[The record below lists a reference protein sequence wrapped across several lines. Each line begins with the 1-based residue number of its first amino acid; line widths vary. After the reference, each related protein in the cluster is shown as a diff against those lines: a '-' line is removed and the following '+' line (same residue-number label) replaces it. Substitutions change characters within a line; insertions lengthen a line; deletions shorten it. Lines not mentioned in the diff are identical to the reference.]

1 MKETENIKNPNQLD
15 MFAGILFTPEQEKM
29 IVDFIQN
36 QKDHT
41 LNASR
46 KNNLNE
52 ALLTNNGFVKGVDFI
67 NTFQTKI
74 VTREVTL
81 GFSWKENQF
90 KTEQTYETIDGCISL
105 KGKRFNSYQKP
116 NELLNDDVFRVD
128 FNGDKIQCEA
138 VQDQYRYIKPKTLL
152 EKLKIFNSRQVQLFE
167 EYKKKNNLK
176 QNVIEKYT
184 KLYPN
189 ALITVKSEWSSI
201 NSSTFEIIEVN
212 FESGSYIQFKL
223 DTFNNKEFIYKKHD
237 DEYNKL
243 NSDELLERFSKQIKK
258 EASN

>member
-15 MFAGILFTPEQEKM
+15 LFAGILFTPEQEKM
-29 IVDFIQN
+29 IVDFIQT
-36 QKDHT
+36 QKDT
-41 LNASR
+41 SLTMSR
-46 KNNLNE
+46 KNNFNE

-74 VTREVTL
+74 VTGEVTL
-81 GFSWKENQF
+81 GSSWKENGF
-90 KTEQTYETIDGCISL
+90 KTEQTYETVEGCISL
-105 KGKRFNSYQKP
+105 KGKRFNSYQKV
-116 NELLNDDVFRVD
+116 NELIDDVFSVE
-128 FNGDKIQCEA
+128 FNGDKVQCYI
-138 VQDQYRYIKPKTLL
+138 VQDQWRYVKPKTLL
-152 EKLKIFNSRQVQLFE
+152 EKLKIHNSRQVQLFE

-176 QNVIEKYT
+176 QNIIEKYT

-189 ALITVKSEWSSI
+189 ALITVKSDWTKYSGS
-201 NSSTFEIIEVN
+201 FEVIEVG

-223 DTFNNKEFIYKKHD
+223 DTFNNKEFIYKKYD

-258 EASN
+258 ETSN